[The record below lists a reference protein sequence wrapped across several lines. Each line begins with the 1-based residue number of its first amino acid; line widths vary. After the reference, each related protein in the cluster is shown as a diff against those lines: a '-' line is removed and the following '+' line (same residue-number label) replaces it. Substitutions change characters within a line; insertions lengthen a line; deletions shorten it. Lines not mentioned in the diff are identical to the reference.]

1 MKFTDLL
8 GFLRQRTR
16 VDNSREQPS
25 MASEIDA
32 NVLYNAITMA
42 EQQGRT
48 RELFSLYRDML
59 VSDGHAQSE
68 FAKRKLA
75 VINEPFIVLPFD
87 KKNAQDIQTAQ
98 AIESAMED
106 VEDVVRAWSHLLDS
120 SLYPVSV
127 VEKVF
132 SVNASGQ
139 FRLDR
144 LVPVPHTLLD
154 FQSGGLKIRD
164 GLDPENIAKATIA
177 DPDHYIIHR
186 GNLMSLPDQW
196 GGPMRSVLFWWLLS
210 TCNRGWWSRF
220 LEKYGAPFIVGKYD
234 PNDDASK
241 TILDRA
247 FRSCC
252 RLGGLVV
259 TKDTEIDLMQAA
271 SKDTGDAFGAFHDVC
286 NREKSKIVIG
296 QTLSAEA
303 SALGLG
309 GTGAATTQETVRA
322 DIRRFDALALSTSIR
337 KNLFTQICRIN
348 RLPGRVPKA
357 QFGTLQNQAQADTM
371 ATILQK
377 FKAAG
382 IEVDDSGFSDLSD
395 MTGTPLRRAIYSGP
409 ITPFSATTIQTS
421 TIDSVSQHGATDLAR
436 AFRGSHAEI
445 ARIVRESKTQSEC
458 RSRLESFCASLRPG
472 EAAKLIEAG
481 LVSYAANGV
490 VLPFSA
496 HRQ

>member
-1 MKFTDLL
+1 MKLADIL

-16 VDNSREQPS
+16 IDNSREQPS

-32 NVLYNAITMA
+32 NVLYNAISMA

-75 VINEPFIVLPFD
+75 VINEPFLVLPFD
-87 KKNAQDIQTAQ
+87 KKDAQDIQTAQ
-98 AIESAMED
+98 AVESAIADAED
-106 VEDVVRAWSHLLDS
+106 LIRSWSHLLDS
-120 SLYPVSV
+120 SLYPISV
-127 VEKVF
+127 AEKVY
-132 SVNASGQ
+132 SVDAAGA
-139 FRLDR
+139 FRLNR

-154 FQSGGLKIRD
+154 FQSGVLKIRD
-164 GLDPENIAKATIA
+164 GLDPENIEKATIA

-220 LEKYGAPFIVGKYD
+220 LEKYGAPFVVGKYD
-234 PNDDASK
+234 PSDDASK
-241 TILDRA
+241 TILERA
-247 FRSCC
+247 FRGCC

-259 TKDTEIDLMQAA
+259 TKDTEIELMQSAT
-271 SKDTGDAFGAFHDVC
+271 KDTGDAFGAFHNVC
-286 NREKSKIVIG
+286 NREKSKIIIG

-309 GTGAATTQETVRA
+309 GQGAATTQETVRA
-322 DIRRFDALALSTSIR
+322 DIRRFDALALSTTIR
-337 KNLFTQICRIN
+337 KHLFTQICRIN

-357 QFGTLQNQAQADTM
+357 QFGTLQNQTQADVM
-371 ATILQK
+371 ATMLQK

-382 IEVDDSGFSDLSD
+382 IEIDDSGFSDLSD
-395 MTGTPLRRAIYSGP
+395 LAGAPLRRSVSAGP
-409 ITPFSATTIQTS
+409 VLPFSVSAAHTAG
-421 TIDSVSQHGATDLAR
+421 IDSVANNGAADLAR

-445 ARIVRESKTQSEC
+445 ARLIRDSSSAADCQK
-458 RSRLESFCASLRPG
+458 RLTLFTASMRPG
-472 EAAKLIEAG
+472 QAAEIMQSG
-481 LVSYAANGV
+481 LTAYAANGLV
-490 VLPFSA
+490 RPF
-496 HRQ
+496 

>member
-1 MKFTDLL
+1 MKFSNLL
-8 GFLRQRTR
+8 DFLRPRTR

-75 VINEPFIVLPFD
+75 VINEPFLVLPFD

-98 AIESAMED
+98 A
-106 VEDVVRAWSHLLDS
+106 VEAAIADADDLVRSWSHMLDS
-120 SLYPVSV
+120 SLYPISV

-132 SVNASGQ
+132 TVDAGGT
-139 FRLDR
+139 FRLAR

-154 FQSGGLKIRD
+154 FQSGVLKIRD
-164 GLDPENIAKATIA
+164 GLDPENNEKAAIA
-177 DPDHYIIHR
+177 DPDHYIVHR

-241 TILDRA
+241 TILERA

-259 TKDTEIDLMQAA
+259 TNETEIELKQAA
-271 SKDTGDAFGAFHDVC
+271 AGDTGSAFNAFHDIC
-286 NREKSKIVIG
+286 NREKSKIIIG

-309 GTGAATTQETVRA
+309 GSGAATTQETVRA
-322 DIRRFDALALSTSIR
+322 DIRRFDALSLSATIT
-337 KNLFTQICRIN
+337 KHLFVQICRIN
-348 RLPGRVPKA
+348 RLTGRVPKA
-357 QFGTLQNQAQADTM
+357 QFGTLQNQTQADAM
-371 ATILQK
+371 ASMLQK
-377 FKAAG
+377 LKGAG
-382 IEVDDSGFSDLSD
+382 IEIDDSGFSDLSD
-395 MTGTPLRRAIYSGP
+395 LAGMPLRRSVSIGP
-409 ITPFSATTIQTS
+409 VTPFSVSASQS
-421 TIDSVSQHGATDLAR
+421 SNIDSVAHNAAPDLAR

-445 ARIVRESKTQSEC
+445 ARIIRESSSATEC
-458 RSRLESFCASLRPG
+458 QQRLTVFSASMRPGQAAEILES
-472 EAAKLIEAG
+472 G
-481 LVSYAANGV
+481 LTAYAANGLV
-490 VLPFSA
+490 RPF
-496 HRQ
+496 